1 MIASPG
7 AAALA
12 FLGGAAAAVGFAELV
27 RGALARVTRLGP
39 GLLRAGGA
47 LVDALVRQGREGRDP
62 GAAERR
68 RLLLAGAVVAFCAG
82 AAVAG
87 PALGVVLGA
96 AGPWIVA
103 RALRA
108 RRERYHR
115 AVDAGCAQMC
125 VAVADALGGGH
136 SLRAAVA
143 EAGQAVEGAA
153 GHELRRAAAELA
165 AGART
170 DGALASLRMRAGS
183 ARVDVFVAACL
194 LQRRAGGDLARLLRD
209 SAAAMEEQG
218 RLEGEL
224 RAATAQARFTGA
236 IVVLL
241 PAAGALLAELA
252 SPGWLRDL
260 AGSFLTAW
268 LVGLALGLQVV
279 AAVLIHR
286 LGRPL
291 R

>member
-1 MIASPG
+1 V
-7 AAALA
+7 ALA
-12 FLGGAAAAVGFAELV
+12 FLAGAAGAIGAVEMVRAALGGAARGGPRLV
-27 RGALARVTRLGP
+27 RSAGALAE
-39 GLLRAGGA
+39 A
-47 LVDALVRQGREGRDP
+47 LARQGREGRDP
-62 GAAERR
+62 GALERR
-68 RLLLAGAVVAFCAG
+68 RLLAAGALLAFCAG
-82 AAVAG
+82 AVLAG
-87 PALGVVLGA
+87 PGLGLALAA
-96 AGPWIVA
+96 AGPWAVA
-103 RALRA
+103 RLLKA
-108 RRERYHR
+108 RRERYRR
-115 AVDAGCAQMC
+115 AVDAGCVQMA

-136 SLRAAVA
+136 SLRAALA
-143 EAGQAVEGAA
+143 EAAATLGGAA

-170 DGALASLRMRAGS
+170 DEALGSLRARAGS
-183 ARVDVFVAACL
+183 ERVNVFVAACL

-209 SAAAMEEQG
+209 CAAAMEEQG

-236 IVVLL
+236 VVVLL
-241 PAAGALLAELA
+241 PAGGALLAELA
-252 SPGWLRDL
+252 SPGWLAGL

-291 R
+291 A

>member
-1 MIASPG
+1 V
-7 AAALA
+7 ALA
-12 FLGGAAAAVGFAELV
+12 FLAGAGAIVGAVE
-27 RGALARVTRLGP
+27 LARAAMASTARRGP
-39 GLLRAGGA
+39 RILQAVGA
-47 LVDALVRQGREGRDP
+47 LVDALVVQGREGRDP
-62 GAAERR
+62 GAIERR

-82 AAVAG
+82 TGVAG
-87 PALGVVLGA
+87 PALGLALGA
-96 AGPWIVA
+96 VGPWAVA
-103 RALRA
+103 RGLGMRRA
-108 RRERYHR
+108 RYHR

-136 SLRAAVA
+136 SLRAAVT
-143 EAGQAVEGAA
+143 EAGQAVGGAA
-153 GHELRRAAAELA
+153 GHELRRAGAELA

-170 DGALASLRMRAGS
+170 DAALGSLRARAGS

-194 LQRRAGGDLARLLRD
+194 LQRRAGGDLSRLLRD

-236 IVVLL
+236 IVVML
-241 PAAGALLAELA
+241 PAGGALLAELA
-252 SPGWLRDL
+252 SPGWLAGL

-268 LVGLALGLQVV
+268 LVGLALGLQVL

-286 LGRPL
+286 LGRPP